1 MSQTMPQTLDAD
13 LQALIKSGEGAYC
26 TRDAYGNTYVWYVLP
41 TPRLL
46 TKAVQLMA
54 DRGARLN
61 MITAY
66 NKQRLTD
73 PVQDVAYH
81 FELDKSVIYTL
92 TVTLDQEWPAVASIT
107 PIFPNADWHEREMRE
122 LYAVQ
127 VDGHPNPRRLF
138 LDEDIEEGI
147 LGEAVPLS
155 IMMNGACTVDL
166 WEKILGDRAEEERKR
181 ATTEAQ
187 GGAS

>member
-1 MSQTMPQTLDAD
+1 ML
-13 LQALIKSGEGAYC
+13 
-26 TRDAYGNTYVWYVLP
+26 
-41 TPRLL
+41 TPRSL
-46 TKAVQLMA
+46 TKAAKLLA
-54 DRGARLN
+54 AEGARLT

-66 NKQRLTD
+66 NKKRLTD

-81 FELDKSVIYTL
+81 FEVGKSTIYTI

-107 PIFPNADWHEREMRE
+107 SIFPNADWHEREMRE

-155 IMMNGACTVDL
+155 IMMNGACTTDL
-166 WEKILGDRAEEERKR
+166 WEKILKDRSLAEQKSANEE
-181 ATTEAQ
+181 A
-187 GGAS
+187 GS

>member
-1 MSQTMPQTLDAD
+1 MSMTKHQELDA
-13 LQALIKSGEGAYC
+13 ALAALTENRTSGHW
-26 TRDAYGNTYVWYVLP
+26 TQDSYGNEYGWYHLL
-41 TPRLL
+41 TPRFMS
-46 TKAVQLMA
+46 KAAKYLA
-54 DRGARLN
+54 AEGARLA

-66 NKQRLTD
+66 NKKRLTD

-81 FELDKSVIYTL
+81 FEVGKNTLYTV

-107 PIFPNADWHEREMRE
+107 SIFPNADWHEREMRE

-155 IMMNGACTVDL
+155 IMMNGACTTDL
-166 WEKILGDRAEEERKR
+166 WEKILADRARAGQKSARPEE
-181 ATTEAQ
+181 A
-187 GGAS
+187 

>member
-1 MSQTMPQTLDAD
+1 MNTPQHPKLDA
-13 LQALIKSGEGAYC
+13 ALTALADPQEGLHW
-26 TRDAYGNTYVWYVLP
+26 TTDSYGNEYGWCHLRTP
-41 TPRLL
+41 TLL
-46 TKAVQLMA
+46 LKAAGHMA
-54 DRGARLN
+54 AEGARLT

-66 NKQRLTD
+66 NKKRLTD

-81 FELDKSVIYTL
+81 FEVGKSVLYTL
-92 TVTLDQEWPAVASIT
+92 TVTLDQECPAVDSIT
-107 PIFPNADWHEREMRE
+107 SLFRNADWHEREMRE

-155 IMMNGACTVDL
+155 IMMNGACTTDL
-166 WEKILGDRAEEERKR
+166 WEKILKDRAQAEQKDSRNEEV
-181 ATTEAQ
+181 
-187 GGAS
+187 GI

>member
-1 MSQTMPQTLDAD
+1 MNTAKHPELDA
-13 LQALIKSGEGAYC
+13 ALAALTENAESGLW
-26 TRDAYGNTYVWYVLP
+26 TRDAYGNDYGWYPLL

-46 TKAVQLMA
+46 SKAARHLA
-54 DRGARLN
+54 AAGARLA

-66 NKQRLTD
+66 NRKRLTD
-73 PVQDVAYH
+73 PVQDIAYH
-81 FELDKSVIYTL
+81 FEVDKSTLYTL

-122 LYAVQ
+122 LYAVH

-138 LDEDIEEGI
+138 LDEEIEAGI

-155 IMMNGACTVDL
+155 IMMNGACTTDL
-166 WEKILGDRAEEERKR
+166 WEKILKDRARDGQKSVQREE
-181 ATTEAQ
+181 A
-187 GGAS
+187 GS